1 MNKILKYMF
10 GCMAAGLLLVSCVK
24 EIDPDPIRVQKPI
37 DLGDAYYARL
47 REYKKSKHQIAFGW
61 MGRWTAIGPSGQKF
75 LSSAPDSMDIIS
87 IWGAYSNL
95 TPGQIAD
102 LRHVQQVKGTRV
114 TFTVFSHNMT
124 NLVGDALE
132 NTAENIPAAARML
145 ADTVL
150 KYGYDGIDF
159 DHECSGSDLFYNP
172 ENMTTLL
179 REMRQCLGPDKLIMV
194 DGHLDYITEEGWQ
207 YANYG
212 VQQAYGKSS
221 GSLWSS
227 VSKYITPDRFILTE
241 NFEDFWSG
249 GGQLLKQAAWNPAE
263 GVKGG
268 CGSYHME
275 YEYAHTD
282 VPYKWIRQAIQIMNP
297 AQNRVVWKNDA
308 LTEEVVLSDE
318 GVHIA
323 GGKLIPLT
331 AQVFRPLRGGLS
343 VGVEYA
349 PELADA
355 YNEKYATEL
364 PALDASHLSLPERL
378 DFADDSYFSSDAQF
392 AAILRPEQL
401 AVGSYLVPLRLLLDK
416 GYDLQLDE
424 EPVMY
429 VRINVK
435 IDEVRL
441 TLSERGMQTCE
452 VMAFPGGK
460 VSVEEFEVEDVMLS
474 MNYNAAEPIFCTLAN
489 DPALVAAY
497 NEANGTSCTTP
508 ATSFLQLSGDLSIA
522 LGKRKSAAIDVK
534 VVNLDRLPAGDHLFA
549 LRPTGP
555 DPARYV
561 CDDAQTLYLRI
572 VKFESNVDNS
582 ETSVEGKL
590 LDRTGWSYELE
601 SDVTTLSKPSQMFD
615 GSTSTGWYSS
625 KTGSSVAT
633 VTMEAP
639 HTLAGFRVGSRYTSY
654 KVQTLEQI
662 ETSLDGETWTTQ
674 VARIKGGTLASYY
687 QYFRFFEPVECRYI
701 RMTYVG
707 ARSGCTEFGAY
718 EIQ

>member
-1 MNKILKYMF
+1 MNKILKYTL
-10 GCMAAGLLLVSCVK
+10 GCMAAGLLLASCVK
-24 EIDPDPIRVQKPI
+24 EIDPDPITIQKPI

-61 MGRWTAIGPSGQKF
+61 MGRWTAVGPSGQKF

-159 DHECSGSDLFYNP
+159 DHECSGSDLFYNKD
-172 ENMTTLL
+172 NMTTLL
-179 REMRQCLGPDKLIMV
+179 REMRQCLGPDKLILV

-241 NFEDFWSG
+241 NFEDYWSG

-297 AQNRVVWKNDA
+297 AQNRVVWKNA
-308 LTEEVVLSDE
+308 SVTEDVVLPDA
-318 GVHIA
+318 GAHVA
-323 GGKLIPLT
+323 GGRVIPLT

-343 VGVEYA
+343 IGVEYA
-349 PELADA
+349 PELIEV
-355 YNEKYATEL
+355 YNEQHGTEFT
-364 PALDASHLSLPERL
+364 ALDASHLSLPERL
-378 DFADDSYFSSDAQF
+378 DFTGDSYFSSDNQF
-392 AAILRPEQL
+392 ASILRPEQL
-401 AVGSYLVPLRLLLDK
+401 AVGSYLVPVRILLDK
-416 GYDLQLDE
+416 GYDLRLDE
-424 EPVMY
+424 EPVLY
-429 VRINVK
+429 LKINVK
-435 IDEVRL
+435 VDQVEL
-441 TLSERGMQTCE
+441 TLSERGEEICDIMI
-452 VMAFPGGK
+452 FPDGT
-460 VSVEEFEVEDVMLS
+460 VSTREFSIEGIKLS
-474 MNYNAAEPIFCTLAN
+474 MNYNAAEPVSCALVN
-489 DPALVAAY
+489 DPAFVVSY
-497 NEANGTSCTTP
+497 NAANGTSCTTP
-508 ATSFLQLSGDLSIA
+508 DASFLRISGGFTIQAGNRTSAPVDVTLVDLNKLA
-522 LGKRKSAAIDVK
+522 
-534 VVNLDRLPAGDHLFA
+534 PGDYLYA
-549 LRPTGP
+549 LRPAVANP
-555 DPARYV
+555 LFL
-561 CDDAQTLYLRI
+561 CEESQTLFLRI
-572 VKFESNVDNS
+572 VVASTNVDNS
-582 ETSVEGKL
+582 GTTVEGKL
-590 LDRTGWSYELE
+590 LDRTGWTYKLE
-601 SDVTTLSKPSQMFD
+601 SDVVNFTNSAQIFD
-615 GSTSTGWYSS
+615 GSTSTGWYTLAS
-625 KTGSSVAT
+625 GRSVAT
-633 VTMEAP
+633 VTMEAV
-639 HTLAGFRVGSRYTSY
+639 HTLSGFRVGTRLSSY
-654 KVQTLEQI
+654 KVQTAENI

-674 VARIKGGTLASYY
+674 VSRVQGGPVASYY